1 MTKFRAQSALLS
13 IVLFAGPVPALAATT
28 APSPAPHGTPT
39 IHLPSVPLHA
49 EYLVEVNKLGQV
61 VRVKAA
67 KPTKDS
73 TFNVQTYGNAMQMW
87 IRKPDGSATVGLFKV
102 TYDYDPKARKVN
114 RNVTLVSAG
123 GSWANEEGAA
133 NAMIHTAEKEA
144 AEAQKH
150 RQAQGSALPSLNE
163 ITGKSP
169 TPSPTP

>member
-1 MTKFRAQSALLS
+1 MTKFRAQTALLS
-13 IVLFAGPVPALAATT
+13 IVLFAVCVPALAATT
-28 APSPAPHGTPT
+28 PPSPAPRGTPQ
-39 IHLPSVPLHA
+39 IRLPNVPLHA
-49 EYLVEVNKLGQV
+49 EYLVEVNKSGQV

-102 TYDYDPKARKVN
+102 TYDYDPKTRIVHRAIA
-114 RNVTLVSAG
+114 LVSTG
-123 GSWANEEGAA
+123 GAWANEEGAA
-133 NAMIHTAEKEA
+133 NAMMDTAKREA
-144 AEAQKH
+144 VEAQKRH
-150 RQAQGSALPSLNE
+150 EAQSSSLPSLNQ